1 MIIKSYEVQKN
12 LQNLLKYKLF
22 LLYGENNGLKKDIKE
37 SIIKSIGEKNTIE
50 FLSLDENDIKENEEN
65 FYNSIFSGSLFYDK
79 RLITINN
86 GTDKILK
93 PLESVADKFPENIFL
108 VIFSEVLE
116 KKSKLRNFFEK
127 NSKTICVPCYL
138 DNDRDL
144 EIITTKELKKDNIFL
159 SRESINL
166 LIEKSSYDRDHLK
179 NEIEKIKSYAI
190 DKKKI
195 EIDEIKSII
204 NFTGEYKSESLINE
218 CLSGNIAQYKKIFSE
233 IYTNTINYTYLLRT
247 LSNKIQRL
255 LNMKINQNNFDNI
268 ESLINSSKPPIFWK
282 EKPALKKQLNIWK
295 LNDLKFIIN
304 EINKI
309 ELQCK
314 KNPQISKIIFFN
326 FFSKIC
332 QKANNYS

>member
-1 MIIKSYEVQKN
+1 MFAN
-12 LQNLLKYKLF
+12 
-22 LLYGENNGLKKDIKE
+22 KKI
-37 SIIKSIGEKNTIE
+37 
-50 FLSLDENDIKENEEN
+50 
-65 FYNSIFSGSLFYDK
+65 
-79 RLITINN
+79 ITINN
-86 GTDKILK
+86 GTDKIIKLIEDINNK
-93 PLESVADKFPENIFL
+93 HPENTFII
-108 VIFSEVLE
+108 IFSDILE

-166 LIEKSSYDRDHLK
+166 LIEKSNYDRDHLK

-282 EKPALKKQLNIWK
+282 EKPAIKKQLNIWK